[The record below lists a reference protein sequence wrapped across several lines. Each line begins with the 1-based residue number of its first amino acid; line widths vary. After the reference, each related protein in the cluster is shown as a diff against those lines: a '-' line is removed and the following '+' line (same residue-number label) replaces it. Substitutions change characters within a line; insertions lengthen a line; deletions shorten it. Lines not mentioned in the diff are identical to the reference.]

1 VSFGKEDYLTQ
12 RVKNKKPYN
21 LNAMKILIER
31 DRLIEELEIITSF
44 ASKTSKKDEYGIIS
58 FRLDN
63 SQLIL
68 NAFTPDIFYSGSIKV
83 DAKSDDKKEFFADA
97 KTLLSLVRNLK
108 KRDITIVVNETL
120 NISDSEIEYKIP
132 LISSDYFIPFEE
144 IKPEKSFQIELGKL
158 LDALSKVHFCT
169 AEHDEVRL
177 YLTGIHI
184 NSKGKDVDFVA
195 SNGHILGL
203 YKLELDNELP
213 TFKITI
219 QEKLYDILKKIHSY
233 RKNVIINFAFN
244 EDYVVIEFQDT
255 NRKIYSR
262 LFSEAYP
269 DYDRIIPKEFS
280 FSFTT
285 SIEQLKEKIKS
296 IKVIS
301 PFTIHFEFEKDRCRI
316 YAKEESEFSSYINGN
331 AEQFVDNN
339 TYKISFSFEQ
349 FSNLIKGID
358 DAYLIDIKI
367 KDKNSPV
374 MLSVNENKN
383 FYLIMPIASAQDD

>member
-1 VSFGKEDYLTQ
+1 ME
-12 RVKNKKPYN
+12 
-21 LNAMKILIER
+21 ILIER
-31 DRLIEELEIITSF
+31 DKLIEELEIITSF
-44 ASKTSKKDEYGIIS
+44 ASRTSKKDEYGIIS

-68 NAFTPDIFYSGSIKV
+68 SAFTPDIFYINSIGV
-83 DAKSDDKKEFFADA
+83 EVKSDDKKEFFAHA
-97 KTLLSLVRNLK
+97 KTLLSLVRNLREK
-108 KRDITIVVNETL
+108 NITIEVRETL
-120 NISDSEIEYKIP
+120 NISDSEIQYKIP

-144 IKPEKSFQIELGKL
+144 IKPEKSFQIELEKL
-158 LDALSKVHFCT
+158 LDALSKVHFCV
-169 AEHDEVRL
+169 ADPNEMRL

-184 NSKGKDVDFVA
+184 NSKGKDIDFVA
-195 SNGHILGL
+195 SNGYILGL

-213 TFKITI
+213 AFKITI
-219 QEKLYDILKKIHSY
+219 QEKLFDILKKIYSY
-233 RKNVIINFAFN
+233 RKNSVINFAFN

-255 NRKIYSR
+255 NRKVYSR

-269 DYDRIIPKEFS
+269 DYNKIIPKEFS

-316 YAKEESEFSSYINGN
+316 YAKEESEFSSYITGN
-331 AEQFVDNN
+331 AGQFTDDN

-358 DAYLIDIKI
+358 DTYLIDIKI
-367 KDKNSPV
+367 KDKNSPAV
-374 MLSVNENKN
+374 LFVNEDKN
-383 FYLIMPIASAQDD
+383 FYLIMPVASTQDDW

>member
-1 VSFGKEDYLTQ
+1 ME
-12 RVKNKKPYN
+12 
-21 LNAMKILIER
+21 ILIER
-31 DRLIEELEIITSF
+31 DKLIEELEIITSF

-58 FRLDN
+58 FKLNND
-63 SQLIL
+63 QLIL
-68 NAFTPDIFYSGSIKV
+68 SIFTPDIFYSNSIKV
-83 DAKSDDKKEFFADA
+83 DVRSGDRKEFFADA

-144 IKPEKSFQIELGKL
+144 IKSEKSFQIELGKL
-158 LDALSKVHFCT
+158 LDALSKVHFCV
-169 AEHDEVRL
+169 AEHDEMRL

-184 NSKGKDVDFVA
+184 NSKGKDIDFVA
-195 SNGHILGL
+195 SNSHILGL

-219 QEKLYDILKKIHSY
+219 QEKLYDILKKIYSY
-233 RKNVIINFAFN
+233 RKNVVINFAFN

-285 SIEQLKEKIKS
+285 TIEQLKEKIKS

-301 PFTIHFEFEKDRCRI
+301 PFAIHFEFEKDRCRI
-316 YAKEESEFSSYINGN
+316 YAKEESEFSSYITGN
-331 AEQFVDNN
+331 SEQFAGDN

-358 DAYLIDIKI
+358 DAYLIGIKI

-383 FYLIMPIASAQDD
+383 FYLIMPVTSAQDD